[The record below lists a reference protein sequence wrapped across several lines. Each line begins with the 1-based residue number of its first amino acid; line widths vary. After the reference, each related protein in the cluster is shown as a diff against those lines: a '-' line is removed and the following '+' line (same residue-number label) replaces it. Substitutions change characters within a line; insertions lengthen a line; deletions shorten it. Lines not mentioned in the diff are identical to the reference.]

1 MKPIVPILFVVAV
14 LLQGCSGFSESGANP
29 GNWFDS
35 TPSTTLEPEDGYEQ
49 EFVDTRPLVSDITEL
64 HVEQTLGGVIVRAIG
79 LPPTQG
85 YWDAS
90 LVPVNATDASSSQ
103 LIFDFRV
110 RPPLSPGAVGTAQ
123 SREVEV
129 GTFVSNKQLEGVRQV
144 VVVAASNSRTRN
156 R

>member
-29 GNWFDS
+29 ANWFSS
-35 TPSTTLEPEDGYEQ
+35 TPSTTLEPEDGYER
-49 EFVDTRPLVSDITEL
+49 EFVDTRALIADITEL
-64 HVEQTLGGVIVRAIG
+64 HVEQTLGGVIVRAVG

-90 LVPVNATDASSSQ
+90 LVPVNATDTSSSR
-103 LIFDFRV
+103 LVFDFRV
-110 RPPLSPGAVGTAQ
+110 RPPLSPGAVGTAR

-129 GTFVSNKQLEGVRQV
+129 GTFLSNDQLEGVRQV
-144 VVVAASNSRTRN
+144 VVTAARNSRTSN